1 MKYPVLIHSEH
12 ILRDS
17 EGAGRYCGSPALQVE
32 FGSLESELTAVWLSE
47 GTRYEAIGVQGGKNG
62 CLARQYVRN
71 SEGELSEPLG
81 TYEQVT
87 VKPGERV
94 VSIGS
99 GGAGYGPPGTRDPGR
114 VARDVQRGWVSP
126 ERARETYRVA
136 LNEDG
141 AVDAAQTA
149 ALRSG

>member
-1 MKYPVLIHSEH
+1 M
-12 ILRDS
+12 
-17 EGAGRYCGSPALQVE
+17 
-32 FGSLESELTAVWLSE
+32 
-47 GTRYEAIGVQGGKNG
+47 QGGENG
-62 CLARQYVRN
+62 CLARQYVRDLN
-71 SEGELSEPLG
+71 GELSEPLG

-94 VSIGS
+94 VSICS
-99 GGAGYGPPGTRDPGR
+99 GGAGYGAPRTRDPDRG
-114 VARDVQRGWVSP
+114 ARDVQRGWVSP

-136 LNEDG
+136 VNENG